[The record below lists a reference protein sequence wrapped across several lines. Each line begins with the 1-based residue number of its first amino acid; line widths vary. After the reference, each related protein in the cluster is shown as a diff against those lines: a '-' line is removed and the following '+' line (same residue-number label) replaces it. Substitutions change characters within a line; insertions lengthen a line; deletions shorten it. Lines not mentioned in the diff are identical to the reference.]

1 MGKPYYF
8 RFGQNSKASPST
20 GRVKRSKPPEQLGFT
35 SNPVTQGGRQDEVSS
50 PL

>member
-1 MGKPYYF
+1 MCKPYYF
-8 RFGQNSKASPST
+8 RFGQKSKVSPST

-35 SNPVTQGGRQDEVSS
+35 LSPVTQGDRQDEVSS